1 MLSKVRE
8 SQAAPLETVLDFGP
22 APLCFPNR
30 VNYPKAMQIQATT
43 RHSSNVAIID
53 LVGGVTVSGGVGLL
67 RNKMKELVTAGHKN
81 VLLNLRD
88 LTYLD
93 SAGMGEL
100 VGACTTLR
108 NLGGDLRLVNPQER
122 VAGLLRMTKL
132 SSIFRIFDDEAAA
145 VQSFQ

>member
-1 MLSKVRE
+1 
-8 SQAAPLETVLDFGP
+8 
-22 APLCFPNR
+22 
-30 VNYPKAMQIQATT
+30 MQLHVTT
-43 RHSSNVAIID
+43 RHSTNVAIID
-53 LVGGVTVSGGVGLL
+53 LAGGVTVSGGTGLL
-67 RNKMKELVTAGHKN
+67 RNKINELVTAGHKN

-108 NLGGDLRLVNPQER
+108 NMGGDLRLLNPQER
-122 VAGLLRMTKL
+122 VTSLLRMTKL
-132 SSIFRIFDDEAAA
+132 SSIFRIFEEEAGA